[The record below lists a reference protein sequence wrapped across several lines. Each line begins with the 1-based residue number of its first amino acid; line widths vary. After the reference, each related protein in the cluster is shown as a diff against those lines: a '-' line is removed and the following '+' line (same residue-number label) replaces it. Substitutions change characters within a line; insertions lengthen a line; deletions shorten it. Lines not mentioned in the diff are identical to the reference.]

1 MNITNMR
8 KLSLLLLAL
17 TLLTGGLKAQQNKKN
32 IIDEVIWIVG
42 DEAILKSDVETM
54 ILDAEINRR
63 PIEGNPYCIFP
74 EQIAIEKLY
83 LHQAAI
89 DSITVNESYINSI
102 SDREL
107 EYYINNAGS
116 AQKLEEY
123 MRRPISQ
130 LRDEIRTRNRTRS
143 MAQQMQAKLV
153 EKIEATPAEVRRYF
167 SNIPADSLPT
177 IPEQVELQVLSLLP
191 PIPQAEINRVKE
203 QLREFTERANKNPG
217 DFSLLARLYSD
228 DVESAKKGGELG
240 FAGRGIYDPD
250 FASVAFNMQDPN
262 KVSRIVETQFGFHII
277 QFIERRGDKVN
288 VRHILMR
295 PKATSDV
302 KTQGINKLDSLANL
316 IRENKITF
324 EQTVMAYSQD
334 KNTRMNAG
342 LMMQQDKYT
351 GSITSK
357 YEYQDLPPEI
367 ARAAYAMNVGEV
379 SKAFT
384 MIDQTTGNE
393 VIAVVKMKSK
403 IPTHKANVKED
414 YQMLKSFLEEKKKS
428 EFLQEW
434 VAKKQKETYISIDP
448 EYRDC
453 NFTYSGW
460 LNK

>member
-42 DEAILKSDVETM
+42 DEAILKSDAETM

>member
-228 DVESAKKGGELG
+228 DVESTKKGGELG

>member
-228 DVESAKKGGELG
+228 DVESFKKGGELG

-262 KVSRIVETQFGFHII
+262 KVSRIVETQRGFHII

-367 ARAAYAMNVGEV
+367 ARAAYTMNVGEV

>member
-1 MNITNMR
+1 M
-8 KLSLLLLAL
+8 
-17 TLLTGGLKAQQNKKN
+17 
-32 IIDEVIWIVG
+32 
-42 DEAILKSDVETM
+42 
-54 ILDAEINRR
+54 
-63 PIEGNPYCIFP
+63 
-74 EQIAIEKLY
+74 
-83 LHQAAI
+83 
-89 DSITVNESYINSI
+89 NESYINSI

-324 EQTVMAYSQD
+324 EQCLLLEHRSLV
-334 KNTRMNAG
+334 
-342 LMMQQDKYT
+342 KY
-351 GSITSK
+351 
-357 YEYQDLPPEI
+357 
-367 ARAAYAMNVGEV
+367 
-379 SKAFT
+379 
-384 MIDQTTGNE
+384 
-393 VIAVVKMKSK
+393 
-403 IPTHKANVKED
+403 
-414 YQMLKSFLEEKKKS
+414 
-428 EFLQEW
+428 
-434 VAKKQKETYISIDP
+434 KET
-448 EYRDC
+448 
-453 NFTYSGW
+453 
-460 LNK
+460 

>member
-262 KVSRIVETQFGFHII
+262 KASRIVETQFGFHII

>member
-89 DSITVNESYINSI
+89 NSITVNESYINSI

-191 PIPQAEINRVKE
+191 PIPPAEINRVKE

>member
-302 KTQGINKLDSLANL
+302 KAQGINKLDSLANL

-367 ARAAYAMNVGEV
+367 ARAAYTMNVGEV

>member
-357 YEYQDLPPEI
+357 YEYQDLPPEL

>member
-228 DVESAKKGGELG
+228 DVESFKKGGELG

-367 ARAAYAMNVGEV
+367 ARAAYTMNVGEV

>member
-228 DVESAKKGGELG
+228 DVESVKKGGELG

-367 ARAAYAMNVGEV
+367 ARAAYTMNVGEV

>member
-177 IPEQVELQVLSLLP
+177 IPEQVDLQVLSLLP

>member
-203 QLREFTERANKNPG
+203 QLREFTERVNKNPG

>member
-228 DVESAKKGGELG
+228 DVESFKKGGELG

-367 ARAAYAMNVGEV
+367 ARAAYTMNVGEV

-403 IPTHKANVKED
+403 IPTHKANVKEH

>member
-191 PIPQAEINRVKE
+191 PIPPAEINRVKE

-262 KVSRIVETQFGFHII
+262 KVSRIVETQRGFHII

>member
-367 ARAAYAMNVGEV
+367 ARAAYTMNVGEV

>member
-1 MNITNMR
+1 M
-8 KLSLLLLAL
+8 
-17 TLLTGGLKAQQNKKN
+17 
-32 IIDEVIWIVG
+32 
-42 DEAILKSDVETM
+42 
-54 ILDAEINRR
+54 
-63 PIEGNPYCIFP
+63 
-74 EQIAIEKLY
+74 
-83 LHQAAI
+83 
-89 DSITVNESYINSI
+89 
-102 SDREL
+102 
-107 EYYINNAGS
+107 
-116 AQKLEEY
+116 
-123 MRRPISQ
+123 
-130 LRDEIRTRNRTRS
+130 
-143 MAQQMQAKLV
+143 QMKLV
-153 EKIEATPAEVRRYF
+153 EHIEATPAEIRRHF
-167 SNIPADSLPT
+167 AQMPADSLPT

-367 ARAAYAMNVGEV
+367 ARAAYTMNVGEV

>member
-302 KTQGINKLDSLANL
+302 KTKGINKLDSLANL

>member
-1 MNITNMR
+1 
-8 KLSLLLLAL
+8 
-17 TLLTGGLKAQQNKKN
+17 
-32 IIDEVIWIVG
+32 
-42 DEAILKSDVETM
+42 
-54 ILDAEINRR
+54 
-63 PIEGNPYCIFP
+63 
-74 EQIAIEKLY
+74 
-83 LHQAAI
+83 
-89 DSITVNESYINSI
+89 
-102 SDREL
+102 
-107 EYYINNAGS
+107 
-116 AQKLEEY
+116 
-123 MRRPISQ
+123 
-130 LRDEIRTRNRTRS
+130 
-143 MAQQMQAKLV
+143 
-153 EKIEATPAEVRRYF
+153 
-167 SNIPADSLPT
+167 
-177 IPEQVELQVLSLLP
+177 
-191 PIPQAEINRVKE
+191 
-203 QLREFTERANKNPG
+203 
-217 DFSLLARLYSD
+217 
-228 DVESAKKGGELG
+228 
-240 FAGRGIYDPD
+240 
-250 FASVAFNMQDPN
+250 
-262 KVSRIVETQFGFHII
+262 
-277 QFIERRGDKVN
+277 
-288 VRHILMR
+288 MR

>member
-130 LRDEIRTRNRTRS
+130 LREEIRTRNHTRS